1 MRSGG
6 ASRPSRGCTGS
17 RARRC
22 CPPRARATRSG
33 SLGTLQDIDQ
43 VPALPTRQRPA
54 LDNAHHVP
62 LVGVVVLVVRVQ
74 RARAAHDLLVAPV
87 AARNVDPHD
96 DRLLALVRDHY
107 ALAHLALALRARL
120 DGGELPGSS
129 GRGLAGGRGAPL
141 PPARPPPSRPYAA
154 AGRAVGVALLG
165 GAGRSRL
172 TGVPRASCAAPL

>member
-17 RARRC
+17 RARQC

-33 SLGTLQDIDQ
+33 SLGTLQYIDQ

-87 AARNVDPHD
+87 AA
-96 DRLLALVRDHY
+96 AS
-107 ALAHLALALRARL
+107 A
-120 DGGELPGSS
+120 SS
-129 GRGLAGGRGAPL
+129 GSARASAASAPVASASAL
-141 PPARPPPSRPYAA
+141 SACGCSGAA
-154 AGRAVGVALLG
+154 ADSPAGACAAVCSCSAAVSVPCSSGFSAILLLRG
-165 GAGRSRL
+165 TRAGRRRG
-172 TGVPRASCAAPL
+172 GVHG